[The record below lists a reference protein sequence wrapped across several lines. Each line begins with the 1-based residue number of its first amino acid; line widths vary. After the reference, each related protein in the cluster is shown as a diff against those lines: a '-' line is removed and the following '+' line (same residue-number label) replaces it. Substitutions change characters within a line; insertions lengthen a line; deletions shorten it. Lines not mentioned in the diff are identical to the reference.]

1 MLLFNF
7 QCVIFQ
13 KLQRFMKTG
22 GIFLMVNNNNLNL
35 TKKKEV
41 DAKFSNKDLEA
52 HSFQV
57 KEENMGFKEL
67 YEQSLNQIQY
77 GNIAQGKVVQI
88 TNDMVMVDVGWKT
101 EGFIPASELKDTQ
114 GNINVSVGD
123 EIEVFI
129 DKRDADGNLI
139 LSKNKATKLKVWD
152 EIKSA
157 CENNTPVKGK
167 VVEKVKGGLSV
178 DIGIIAF
185 LPGSQVDVRPV
196 KDLDQFVGQTMDFK
210 VLKYDRKRNNVV
222 LSRRSIV
229 ALERETE
236 KKDILESI
244 QEGSIVQGVIK
255 NITDYGIFIDLG
267 GIDGLLHVTDI
278 SWGRITKPSDHFR
291 KGDKITVKVLS
302 FDREKER
309 VSLGFKQLTENPWE
323 HIMEKYPVGSIA
335 EGKVVNLTD
344 YGVFVELET
353 GVEGLV
359 HISEMYWTREIKHP
373 SKVLKAGDEIKV
385 VVLDVN
391 TEAKRISLS
400 LKQTSPNPWEKLK
413 EKYPE
418 GTIVKG
424 VVRNITNFGV
434 FVGIEEGID
443 GLIHVSD
450 ISWKHRV
457 SHPSEY
463 FKKGQEVEAVVEKVD
478 VENEK
483 FSLSVKKM
491 EKNPWEA
498 LSQKYAPGSVVNG
511 KITNFTD
518 FGIFVE
524 IEEGIE
530 GLVHISEISQK
541 RVKTSS
547 ELYAMGDTVSAV
559 IKSIDPKSKK
569 IRLSIKDA
577 EAPAPSSSNHYLNNK
592 ENLGSNLAQALAEVK
607 INQSKGD

>member
-1 MLLFNF
+1 
-7 QCVIFQ
+7 
-13 KLQRFMKTG
+13 MKTG

-35 TKKKEV
+35 MKKKEV
-41 DAKFSNKDLEA
+41 DAKFSDKDLEA

-101 EGFIPASELKDTQ
+101 EGFIPASELKDAQ

-196 KDLDQFVGQTMDFK
+196 KDLDQLVGQTMDFK

-229 ALERETE
+229 ASERETE
-236 KKDILESI
+236 KKGILESI
-244 QEGSIVQGVIK
+244 REESIVQGVIK

-373 SKVLKAGDEIKV
+373 SKVLKVGDEIKV

>member
-1 MLLFNF
+1 
-7 QCVIFQ
+7 
-13 KLQRFMKTG
+13 
-22 GIFLMVNNNNLNL
+22 MVNNNNLNL

-41 DAKFSNKDLEA
+41 DAKFSDKDLEA

-101 EGFIPASELKDTQ
+101 EGFIPASELKNAQ

-185 LPGSQVDVRPV
+185 LPGSQVDVRPI

-373 SKVLKAGDEIKV
+373 SKVLKVGDEIKV

>member
-1 MLLFNF
+1 
-7 QCVIFQ
+7 
-13 KLQRFMKTG
+13 
-22 GIFLMVNNNNLNL
+22 MVNNNNTNL
-35 TKKKEV
+35 TQEKEV
-41 DAKFSNKDLEA
+41 NAKFSDKDSA
-52 HSFQV
+52 KHSSQV
-57 KEENMGFKEL
+57 KEDSMGFKEL
-67 YEQSLNQIQY
+67 YEQSLNQLQY
-77 GNIAQGKVVQI
+77 GDIARGKVVQI
-88 TNDMVMVDVGWKT
+88 ANEMVMVDVGWKT
-101 EGFIPASELKDTQ
+101 EGFIPAAEVKDAQ
-114 GNINVSVGD
+114 GNINISVGD

-129 DKRDADGNLI
+129 DKRDSDGNLI
-139 LSKNKATKLKVWD
+139 LSKNKAAKLKVWD
-152 EIKSA
+152 EIKNA
-157 CENNTPVKGK
+157 CENNIPVKGK

-196 KDLDQFVGQTMDFK
+196 KDLDKFVGQEMDFK
-210 VLKYDRKRNNVV
+210 VLKYDRKRSNVV

-229 ALERETE
+229 ASERETE
-236 KKDILESI
+236 KKDILNTI
-244 QEGSIVQGVIK
+244 QEGSVVEGIIK

-278 SWGRITKPSDHFR
+278 SWGRIAKPSDNFH
-291 KGDKITVKVLS
+291 KGDKLTVRVLT

-309 VSLGFKQLTENPWE
+309 VSLGLKQLADNPWE
-323 HIMEKYPVGSIA
+323 RITDRYPVGSIT

-373 SKVLKAGDEIKV
+373 SKVLNIGDTVKV

-391 TEAKRISLS
+391 PEAKRISLS
-400 LKQTSPNPWEKLK
+400 LKQTAPNPWEKLK

-418 GTIVKG
+418 GTVVKG

-434 FVGIEEGID
+434 FIGIEEGID
-443 GLIHVSD
+443 GLVHVSD

-457 SHPSEY
+457 AHPSEY

-483 FSLSVKKM
+483 FSLSVKKL
-491 EKNPWEA
+491 EKNPWDE
-498 LSQKYAPGSVVNG
+498 LSQKYAPGSVVTG
-511 KITNFTD
+511 KVTNFTD
-518 FGIFVE
+518 FGIFLE

-541 RVKTSS
+541 RVKSSS
-547 ELYAMGDTVSAV
+547 ELYKVGDEVSAV
-559 IKSIDPKSKK
+559 VKSIDPKTKK
-569 IRLSIKDA
+569 IRLSIKEM
-577 EAPAPSSSNHYLNNK
+577 EAPTPPASSSPNQYINNK
-592 ENLGSNLAQALAEVK
+592 ENLGSSLAQALAEVK
-607 INQSKGD
+607 INNQSKGD